1 MKIEGTKYDPIT
13 DFNTVTMKSNPFIF
27 TKILK
32 NNVWIKELQIKED
45 DIIFFDT
52 CELFNTL
59 VQCQHLTV
67 VNLSKNI
74 KGENSISLV
83 WRIYPKVNKQGQ
95 LVSDFMEYKMIT
107 WDEYDKLKVKSN
119 KNDNFINL

>member
-13 DFNTVTMKSNPFIF
+13 DFNTLTMKSNPFIV

-32 NNVWIKELQIKED
+32 TNVWIKELQIKEN

-52 CELFNTL
+52 CKLFNTL
-59 VQCQHLTV
+59 VQFQHLTV